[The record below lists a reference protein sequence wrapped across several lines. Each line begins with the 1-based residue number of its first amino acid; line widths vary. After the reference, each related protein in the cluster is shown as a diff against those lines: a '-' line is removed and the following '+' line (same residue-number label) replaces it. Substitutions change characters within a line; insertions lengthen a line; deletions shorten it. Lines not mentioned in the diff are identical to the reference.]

1 MKQRVAGLILL
12 AALGAAPATAPL
24 SAQDPEVP
32 IPLGDSTARDFQPW
46 LLSYYPYVAGGVG
59 RGPVLM
65 ARVRYFQPA
74 PWQDR
79 VTYRAET
86 WVQAGIGLEGSR
98 LAQIGVH
105 APLLADGWRVAGRL
119 DARRNTRANYFGVGQ
134 FTERSDAREEADEF
148 AYQVHRTTWRAQAD
162 LTRTLMGPL
171 SVALGGSVSTDRWFA
186 LSPTSV
192 FGEDAGD
199 ALKENDA
206 SGRLALVVDTRNN
219 EFDPTNGLLVE
230 FGGQMGSGGDGYE
243 RLYGIARGYH
253 ELRKGTVV
261 AARLAASDMFG
272 DPPLAARFELP
283 GWEQPLKVYGGSTN
297 RGLDGERRVG
307 TGVLFGNLEV
317 RQQLIWIQNTVG
329 ITLVGF
335 ADAGRVFEGER
346 LRLTTDDL
354 DVSGG
359 GGLVFQLLRDA
370 MFGVRVAGGPE
381 GARFD
386 ISGGWAF

>member
-1 MKQRVAGLILL
+1 MKRRVAGLVLL

-24 SAQDPEVP
+24 AAQDPEIP
-32 IPLGDSTARDFQPW
+32 IPLGDSTARAFQPW

-65 ARVRYFQPA
+65 ARARYFQPA

-79 VTYRAET
+79 VTYRAEA
-86 WVQAGIGLEGSR
+86 WVQAGIGLNGSR
-98 LAQIGVH
+98 VAQIGVN
-105 APLLADGWRVAGRL
+105 APLLADGWRLSGRL

-171 SVALGGSVSTDRWFA
+171 AVALGGSYSSDRWFA
-186 LSPTSV
+186 LSSTSV
-192 FGEDAGD
+192 FSEDAGD
-199 ALKENDA
+199 ALKETDA
-206 SGRLALVVDTRNN
+206 SGRLALVLDTRNN
-219 EFDPTNGLLVE
+219 EFDPTRGVLVE
-230 FGGQMGSGGDGYE
+230 FGGQVGSGGDDYQ

-253 ELRKGTVV
+253 ELRQGTVI
-261 AARLAASDMFG
+261 AARVAASDMFG
-272 DPPLAARFELP
+272 DPALAARFELP
-283 GWEQPLKVYGGSTN
+283 GWESRLNVYGGSTN

-317 RQQLIWIQNTVG
+317 RQQLVWIQNTVG
-329 ITLVGF
+329 ITLIGF
-335 ADAGRVFEGER
+335 ADAGRVFEGEH

-359 GGLVFQLLRDA
+359 GGLVFQLLREA
-370 MFGVRVAGGPE
+370 LFGVQLAGGPD

>member
-1 MKQRVAGLILL
+1 MKRRVAGLVLL
-12 AALGAAPATAPL
+12 ATLGAAPATTPL
-24 SAQDPEVP
+24 AAQDPEIP
-32 IPLGDSTARDFQPW
+32 IPLGDSTARAFQPW

-65 ARVRYFQPA
+65 ARARYFQPA

-79 VTYRAET
+79 VTYRAEA
-86 WVQAGIGLEGSR
+86 WVQAGIGLHGSR
-98 LAQIGVH
+98 LAQVGVN
-105 APLLADGWRVAGRL
+105 APLLADGWRVSGRL

-134 FTERSDAREEADEF
+134 FTERSDAREDADEF
-148 AYQVHRTTWRAQAD
+148 AYQVHRTTWRAHAD

-171 SVALGGSVSTDRWFA
+171 AVALGGGYGTHRWFA

-192 FGEDAGD
+192 FGEDAGE
-199 ALKENDA
+199 ALKQTDA
-206 SGRLALVVDTRNN
+206 SGRLALVLDTRNN
-219 EFDPTNGLLVE
+219 EFDPTRGVLVE
-230 FGGQMGSGGDGYE
+230 FGGQVGSGGDGYQ

-253 ELRKGTVV
+253 ELRKGTVI
-261 AARLAASDMFG
+261 AARLAGSDMFG
-272 DPPLAARFELP
+272 NPPLAARFELP
-283 GWEQPLKVYGGSTN
+283 GWESPLNVYGGSTN

-307 TGVLFGNLEV
+307 SGVLFGNLEV

-329 ITLVGF
+329 ITLIGF
-335 ADAGRVFEGER
+335 ADAGRVFEGEH

-359 GGLVFQLLRDA
+359 GGLVFQLLREA
-370 MFGVRVAGGPE
+370 LFGVQIAGGPE